1 MLNDSLQKPLGSSL
15 LPKAHKCIMASSLRH
30 TISSSLKPPPSALTS
45 SSGRLRLLS
54 PVLAGDAG
62 RLAVLI
68 RNGVANSG
76 ILAISVQEPLFVAF
90 PAPLFG
96 RSAWLGKSRSS
107 HTLAL
112 SFGSVLGRRAAAIL
126 VGMWDAVPAHAVV
139 VLVRG
144 SLAAHFAVWVLLKC
158 GFRFSGYRICDCK
171 YFRSS

>member
-1 MLNDSLQKPLGSSL
+1 MLEGNFQKPLGSSL
-15 LPKAHKCIMASSLRH
+15 LSKAHTCIMASSLRH
-30 TISSSLKPPPSALTS
+30 TISSSLKHPPSALIS

-68 RNGVANSG
+68 RNGVANRG
-76 ILAISVQEPLFVAF
+76 ILAISIQEPLFVAF

-112 SFGSVLGRRAAAIL
+112 SFGSILGRRAAGIL

-158 GFRFSGYRICDCK
+158 GFRFSGYRVCDCK
-171 YFRSS
+171 YLRSS